1 MNSYRAI
8 NLRFV
13 EFMLVFLYKCKKTIS
28 LFQFYQ
34 ELKTYPSTPGER
46 GAHTSTYMY
55 ARVHMNSEI
64 TGKKSLI
71 PEKAFFL

>member
-13 EFMLVFLYKCKKTIS
+13 ELMLVFLYKCKKTIS

-34 ELKTYPSTPGER
+34 ELQTYPSTQGEC
-46 GAHTSTYMY
+46 GTHTSTYMY
-55 ARVHMNSEI
+55 ALVYKNS
-64 TGKKSLI
+64 
-71 PEKAFFL
+71 